1 MWLLKFCK
9 LNKIEYQQISI
20 ARPNPVKIPR
30 FKQFIL
36 AKIIDFNVK
45 ATKALFTKNTI
56 FLTKNTNF

>member
-45 ATKALFTKNTI
+45 ATKALFTKNSD
-56 FLTKNTNF
+56 F